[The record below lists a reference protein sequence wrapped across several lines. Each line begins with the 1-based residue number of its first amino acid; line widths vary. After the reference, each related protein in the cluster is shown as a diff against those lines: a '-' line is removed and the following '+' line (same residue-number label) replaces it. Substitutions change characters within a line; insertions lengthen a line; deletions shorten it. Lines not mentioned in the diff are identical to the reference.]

1 MGPLHPQLCGDG
13 QHRQP
18 TATLCNLEMMVQLPL
33 GQLLDQKPGAVGP
46 QDEMNWVSGSG
57 WAPEEGRT
65 DAQASQ
71 DQG

>member
-1 MGPLHPQLCGDG
+1 
-13 QHRQP
+13 
-18 TATLCNLEMMVQLPL
+18 MMVQLPL